1 MASLVVDARMLGAS
15 GIGTYLQN
23 LIPPLAQAFD
33 VSLLGNPE
41 ELAKLSLSPSTKIIA
56 AKTQIY
62 TIKEQW
68 ELCSLVPACDIFWS
82 PHYNI
87 PLLPVLAH
95 KRVVTIHDTYHLAY
109 QHTLSL
115 AQKLYSNLL
124 LRAAAR
130 VSDKVITVSE
140 FSKKEL
146 QKYLNLKA
154 TAVEVIHNGLDKE
167 TYKQVDKVEAQRALK
182 QSLPGL
188 PERKFILFVGN
199 VKPHKNLSTLVK
211 AFSGLIDSTDEK
223 YTLVI
228 VGKKDGFI
236 TGDQD
241 LFKLLRA
248 NHTLNQRVFFT
259 GQVSEKQLQFLYNSA
274 SLFVF
279 PSMYEGFGLPP
290 LEAMACGCPVITT
303 ETASMPEVCADA
315 ALYFPPS
322 DAAALEQ
329 RMQEALTDEVLR
341 AGLIERGLK
350 QIHKYNWQQAAKQ
363 HQRVFESLLI
373 K

>member
-1 MASLVVDARMLGAS
+1 MLGAS

-23 LIPPLAQAFD
+23 LIPSLAQAFD
-33 VSLLGNPE
+33 VRLLGNPE
-41 ELAKLSLSPSTKIIA
+41 EVAKLNLPPSTKVIA
-56 AKTQIY
+56 PKTRIY

-68 ELCSLVPACDIFWS
+68 ELYKFAPTCDIFWS

-87 PLLPVLAH
+87 PLLPVPAH
-95 KRVVTIHDTYHLAY
+95 KRVVTIHDTYHLAF

-115 AQKLYSNLL
+115 AQRLYCNLL
-124 LRAAAR
+124 LWAGSR

-146 QKYLNLKA
+146 QKYLNLRPA
-154 TAVEVIHNGLDKE
+154 DVEVIHNGLDKE
-167 TYKQVDKVEAQRALK
+167 IFRQLDKVEAQTALK
-182 QSLPGL
+182 QSIPNL
-188 PERKFILFVGN
+188 PEGKFILYVGN

-211 AFSGLIDSTDEK
+211 AFSGLLETLDEK

-236 TGDQD
+236 TSDQNV
-241 LFKLLRA
+241 FKLLQA

-259 GQVSEKQLQFLYNSA
+259 GQVSEKQLQLLYNSA

-279 PSMYEGFGLPP
+279 PSLYEGFGLPP
-290 LEAMACGCPVITT
+290 LEAMACGCPVIVS

-322 DAAALEQ
+322 DASILEH
-329 RMQEALTDEVLR
+329 RMHQALTNEILR
-341 AGLIERGLK
+341 SDLIERGLK
-350 QIHKYNWQQAAKQ
+350 QIELYSWQQSAIQ
-363 HQRVFESLLI
+363 HQRVFESLL
-373 K
+373 KT